1 MMRVNSGEKGVKGL
15 WITRKMLSHGRDEHY
30 CATGS
35 RKKGKAFPSGWI
47 YQYSVRKRMTER
59 ITHI

>member
-1 MMRVNSGEKGVKGL
+1 MMRVNSGKKAVKGL

-35 RKKGKAFPSGWI
+35 RKKGEALPSGWI
-47 YQYSVRKRMTER
+47 
-59 ITHI
+59 